1 MSDINNENRLR
12 KKSAPSYSE
21 IPSGYV
27 HPSILGSA
35 TDTAQTFKD
44 ADANIAIVTER
55 LSRIFDFYL
64 SLFLDCTILRTQG
77 TGSFCNVL

>member
-21 IPSGYV
+21 ISSGYV

-35 TDTAQTFKD
+35 ADTAQTSKD
-44 ADANIAIVTER
+44 PDANIANVAER
-55 LSRIFDFYL
+55 
-64 SLFLDCTILRTQG
+64 FLPNLR
-77 TGSFCNVL
+77 FLPVPVP

>member
-35 TDTAQTFKD
+35 TDTAQTSKD

-55 LSRIFDFYL
+55 PSRIFDFYL
-64 SLFLDCTILRTQG
+64 SLFLDCTILRSQG
-77 TGSFCNVL
+77 TDFFCNTL